1 MTGAQD
7 RDNAVKGR
15 FAESFGAPP
24 QAVASGHGRVNLIG
38 EHTDYNEGFVLPCIL
53 SRRTVVALSLRDDN
67 RLEGVSA
74 QFGAADEQRGAVPT
88 GHWLAYVEGAIAMIA
103 ETGAPQC
110 GVSVL
115 VDSDV
120 PAGAGVSSSA
130 ALGVALLKALVAA
143 HGMDRPDPALLARM
157 AQRIEHE
164 FIGLQ
169 CGIMDHMVS
178 AVGAPASAMRLDCR
192 DLSYS
197 LHPLMPGADVL
208 VIHSGSGR
216 KLSEGQYNA
225 RVAECRAA
233 CEALGVGSLRD
244 VAADDLG
251 SLADAAA
258 LRRARHVVHE
268 NDRVRAACEALSHGD
283 GEAFGALMLESH
295 ASLAGDYDV
304 SSPVLD
310 RLVEACRD
318 AGALGARLTGAGFGG
333 CIVCLVKS
341 GDADIVTAAAMKAV
355 PDARMIDRITA

>member
-1 MTGAQD
+1 MTGETD
-7 RDNAVKGR
+7 RDKAVESL
-15 FAESFGAPP
+15 FAKRFGAVP
-24 QAVASGHGRVNLIG
+24 QAVASAHGRVNLIG

-53 SRRTVVALSLRDDN
+53 SQRTLVALSLRDDD
-67 RLEGVSA
+67 RLEGDSA
-74 QFGAADEQRGAVPT
+74 QFGSASEQPGAVPT
-88 GHWLAYVEGAIAMIA
+88 GHWLAYVEGAVAMMA
-103 ETGAPQC
+103 EAGAPQR
-110 GVSVL
+110 GVSVA

-130 ALGVALLKALVAA
+130 ALGVALLKALAAA

-178 AVGAPASAMRLDCR
+178 AVGAKASAMRLDCR

-197 LHPLMPGADVL
+197 LHPLMAGVEVL

-233 CEALGVGSLRD
+233 CDALGVGALRD
-244 VAADDLG
+244 VSAGDLER
-251 SLADAAA
+251 LADGTAH
-258 LRRARHVVHE
+258 RRARHVVHE
-268 NDRVRAACEALSHGD
+268 NDRVHAAITALASGD
-283 GEAFGALMLESH
+283 AASFGALMMESH
-295 ASLAGDYDV
+295 RSLAADYDV

-310 RLVEACRD
+310 SLVEACRD

-333 CIVCLVKS
+333 CIVCLVRS
-341 GDADIVTAAAMKAV
+341 GDADSVLAAAMKAV
-355 PDARMIDRITA
+355 PEARLIDRIAS